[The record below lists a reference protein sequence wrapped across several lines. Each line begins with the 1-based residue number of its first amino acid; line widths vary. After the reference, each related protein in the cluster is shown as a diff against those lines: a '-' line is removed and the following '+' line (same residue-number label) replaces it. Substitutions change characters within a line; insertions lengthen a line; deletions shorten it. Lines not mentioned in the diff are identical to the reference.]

1 MGICVQCTAPG
12 RSSPLLSSQKTTN
25 RAEVDLQLETQQ
37 KNSVMH
43 AEALE
48 MVMLVLAVIAGIL
61 LLRGD
66 TFIFSIGRGMVWQE
80 RGPRRAF
87 GFGQ

>member
-1 MGICVQCTAPG
+1 
-12 RSSPLLSSQKTTN
+12 
-25 RAEVDLQLETQQ
+25 
-37 KNSVMH
+37 MH
-43 AEALE
+43 AESLE
-48 MVMLVLAVIAGIL
+48 IVMLVLAVIAGIL

-87 GFGQ
+87 GFGE

>member
-1 MGICVQCTAPG
+1 
-12 RSSPLLSSQKTTN
+12 
-25 RAEVDLQLETQQ
+25 
-37 KNSVMH
+37 MH

-48 MVMLVLAVIAGIL
+48 IVMLAFAVIAGIL